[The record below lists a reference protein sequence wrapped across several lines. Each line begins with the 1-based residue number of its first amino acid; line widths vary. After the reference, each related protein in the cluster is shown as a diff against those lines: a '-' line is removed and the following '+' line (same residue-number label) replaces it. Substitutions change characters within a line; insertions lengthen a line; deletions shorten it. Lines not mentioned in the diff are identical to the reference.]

1 VVLCPAMRAILPPKL
16 PMGGARQFE
25 AWTELYICLCLR
37 KVALDLHETHPYK
50 PLFLFFQEDNNT
62 EQEPVDPAGAAF
74 LRAQHF
80 MVESTNPFE
89 WPEEAVAP
97 GTNTGITNVIN
108 MIHSLDYRRDAHVGL
123 ESFVTM
129 LLRSHQSWLDRAKK
143 VHADK
148 EVPIVLFDNG
158 SSRESTEAIY
168 KLLEHVR
175 DASLHGLSHVRWL
188 SAAPFVHAAFTT
200 PDALAVQYDVRL
212 PVELGGRKACI
223 DMSTLVQ
230 AGSAVTTD
238 GTGQH
243 VPSLANTWQRTGP
256 TPDVHRVARGLRTS
270 RELSPP
276 YPQWFIQHFAAWAA
290 DPTKLN
296 LPAPTD
302 GIPEPTKDS
311 PQFVLAADVA
321 KAMEAICSHNRRLG
335 TNQLT
340 CWHWPEQ
347 AAEKLHQ
354 EALAMKA
361 AHVGK

>member
-1 VVLCPAMRAILPPKL
+1 
-16 PMGGARQFE
+16 
-25 AWTELYICLCLR
+25 
-37 KVALDLHETHPYK
+37 VALDLHETHPYK
-50 PLFLFFQEDNNT
+50 PLFLFFQEDDSP
-62 EQEPVDPAGAAF
+62 ERELVDPAGATF
-74 LRAQHF
+74 LQAHHF

-97 GTNTGITNVIN
+97 GANTGIASVIN
-108 MIHSLDYRRDAHVGL
+108 MIQSQEAQRDAHVGFD
-123 ESFVTM
+123 SFVAM
-129 LLRSHQSWLDRAKK
+129 FSRSQQNWLDRAKRI
-143 VHADK
+143 HADK

-158 SSRESTEAIY
+158 NSRETTRAIY

-175 DASLHGLSHVRWL
+175 DAPSHGLSHVRWL
-188 SAAPFVHAAFTT
+188 SAAPFVHAASTT
-200 PDALAVQYDVRL
+200 PDASAVEYGVRL
-212 PVELGGRKACI
+212 PVELGGRKTCT
-223 DMSTLVQ
+223 DTSTLVL

-256 TPDVHRVARGLRTS
+256 TPDVRRVARGVRTS
-270 RELSPP
+270 GKLSPP
-276 YPQWFIQHFAAWAA
+276 YQQWFIQHFAAWAA

-296 LPAPTD
+296 IPPATD
-302 GIPEPTKDS
+302 SIPEPTKDS